1 LTAQATRMRLWRR
14 TGREGDMEPL
24 EYSTHCEYCNGI
36 GRHLPGCPDE
46 IMKEDYEDDRGDY
59 LED

>member
-1 LTAQATRMRLWRR
+1 MRLWRR

-46 IMKEDYEDDRGDY
+46 REGGYEDDRGDY

>member
-1 LTAQATRMRLWRR
+1 MKINGWTRQ
-14 TGREGDMEPL
+14 EVDMEPL
-24 EYSTHCEYCNGI
+24 TYSTHCEYCNGI

-46 IMKEDYEDDRGDY
+46 RIEGGYEDDRGDY